1 MKILS
6 IDACTE
12 NISIA
17 LIIDELVVE
26 KDFPSGK
33 DYSED
38 ILPQIKKL
46 LNENDLK
53 INDIDG
59 VAFGAGPGSF
69 TGIRI
74 ACGVAYGIAY
84 ANNIPIIGINNL
96 EALAFLSVNENTI
109 SCIDARMGQVYIGI
123 YQNKNKTITSLIEPA
138 LYDPSNLPKLPN
150 IDKAM
155 VIGSGL
161 NNYKEEFK
169 LQYNDIELNYYTHKC
184 ILAGAIGMLSRN
196 QFDKKF
202 HLKNADPIYIRNK
215 VAQTTQ
221 ERLQQK

>member
-53 INDIDG
+53 INDIDSI
-59 VAFGAGPGSF
+59 AFGAGPGSF

-138 LYDPSNLPKLPN
+138 LCDPTNLPKLPN

-169 LQYNDIELNYYTHKC
+169 LQYNDIELNYYNHKC
-184 ILAGAIGMLSRN
+184 ILAGPIGMLSRN

-202 HLKNADPIYIRNK
+202 HLKNMK
-215 VAQTTQ
+215 
-221 ERLQQK
+221 

>member
-123 YQNKNKTITSLIEPA
+123 YQNKNKIISSLIEPA
-138 LYDPSNLPKLPN
+138 LYNPSNLPKLPN

-161 NNYKEEFK
+161 NNYKEEFE
-169 LQYNDIELNYYTHKC
+169 LQYNDIELNYYNHKC
-184 ILAGAIGMLSRN
+184 ILAGPIGMLSRN

>member
-1 MKILS
+1 MIILS

-17 LIIDELVVE
+17 LIIKELVAE
-26 KDFPSGK
+26 KSFPSGK
-33 DYSED
+33 DYSEN

-46 LNENDLK
+46 LSENDLK
-53 INDIDG
+53 INDIDA

-138 LYDPSNLPKLPN
+138 LCDPTNLPKLPN

-161 NNYKEEFK
+161 NNYKEEFE
-169 LQYNDIELNYYTHKC
+169 LQYNDIELNYYNHKC
-184 ILAGAIGMLSRN
+184 ILAGPIGILSRN

-215 VAQTTQ
+215 VAQTTK